1 MQKKSDEYWMDLALK
16 HAISAFQQNEVPI
29 AALLVKNDQL
39 IAKAHNKT
47 GQLNN
52 SLAHAEKLVI
62 EEVINSGVKYL
73 YDYTLYVTVEPCL
86 MCAGMI
92 IWSRVGRV
100 VYAAADDKAGAVGS
114 IYNVLLDKSFNHHP
128 KLTFGILEKEA
139 KKLMQDFFAEKRKE
153 RTQFAIKR

>member
-1 MQKKSDEYWMDLALK
+1 
-16 HAISAFQQNEVPI
+16 
-29 AALLVKNDQL
+29 
-39 IAKAHNKT
+39 
-47 GQLNN
+47 
-52 SLAHAEKLVI
+52 
-62 EEVINSGVKYL
+62 
-73 YDYTLYVTVEPCL
+73 

-139 KKLMQDFFAEKRKE
+139 KKLMQDFFAKKRKE